1 MMKKYMPNDILEAQ
15 KQGFSSPD
23 ASWFKGKSISFV
35 KKKLTDKNANIYNF
49 MDYKSV
55 HEILSLHFNGKENR
69 RLFIWSLLNFNEYLN
84 HNFVKFFKKKCLNK
98 IFSSL
103 VHKDLL
109 EKI

>member
-1 MMKKYMPNDILEAQ
+1 MKSEKNKHIFSKDKRWQTDIKKNDEKYMPNDILEAQ

-55 HEILSLHFNGKENR
+55 NEILSLHFNGKEKQKA
-69 RLFIWSLLNFNEYLN
+69 IYL
-84 HNFVKFFKKKCLNK
+84 VATKFQ
-98 IFSSL
+98 
-103 VHKDLL
+103 
-109 EKI
+109 